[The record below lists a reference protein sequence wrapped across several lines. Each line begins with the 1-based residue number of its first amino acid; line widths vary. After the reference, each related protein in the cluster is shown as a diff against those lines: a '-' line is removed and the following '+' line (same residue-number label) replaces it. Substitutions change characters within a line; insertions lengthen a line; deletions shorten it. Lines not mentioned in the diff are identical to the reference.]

1 MYIFLNECILF
12 LVHPLLNDLTLNKKV
27 FANFATIV
35 FSGSC
40 ICRALSCYASD
51 HKGRTVG
58 NI

>member
-1 MYIFLNECILF
+1 MYIISCS
-12 LVHPLLNDLTLNKKV
+12 PLLNDLTLNKKV

-40 ICRALSCYASD
+40 ICRAVSCYASD
-51 HKGRTVG
+51 HKGRTAG